1 MHLVEMNRARP
12 YPFGLTRTQGVAGN
26 IPAPANFAVYAP
38 DADRWVLHVLHPD
51 GRRTRHPL
59 NHRQYD
65 VFFGI
70 IPDIVDGTRYAISRA
85 DSEEL
90 ILDPYADA
98 VVEVNGQYWGCYVDH
113 SFNWRRDLRPG
124 TPKRKTVIY
133 EAHVKGM
140 TQLHPQ
146 IPEALRGT
154 YAGLGHPVMLDYFL
168 ELGITAVQLLPVQ
181 HSIDEPHLV
190 ANKLTTYW
198 GYNTLNYFSPH
209 PGYATAAARKA
220 GPAAIAAEFKEM
232 VRSLHSAGLEV
243 YLDVVYNHTAEG
255 GQDQPSYSWRALAD
269 DAYYAKDEDGR
280 YLDST
285 GCGNTVNFAHPRVV
299 QWTMDSLRHWVSEFH
314 IDGFR
319 FDLAV
324 TMGRDSRHRFN
335 PRHPFFVAVTQDPVL
350 AGVKMIAEPWD
361 LGPGGWQTG
370 NFPPG
375 WSDWNDHFRNTMR
388 DFWVADRGRIDSGAT
403 GGDLGRLAQALAG
416 STDIFNAAYRGP
428 FAPVN
433 FVTAHDGFTLNDLVS
448 YNYKHNEANLEHNRD
463 GDDYSRSYNHGVEGP
478 SDDPD
483 VWGQR
488 LKTAKNLMS
497 SLLISSGIP
506 MICAGD
512 EILRTQ
518 RGNNN
523 AYCQDNELSWFPWGP
538 RTDQQE
544 QMYQLTADLIELRL
558 GMLEGT
564 LAVQDQTEL
573 HKIFSQRWFN
583 CHGEEMSQEDW
594 WDTQRRTMQLM
605 MSGELAAKIL
615 VVFNGSPELQR
626 VVIPRTDG
634 GKLGSY
640 RLLVSTSKH
649 GQQRRGAVITA
660 GKADN
665 VEPYSIAIYRSEG

>member
-1 MHLVEMNRARP
+1 MQLVEMDRARP
-12 YPFGLTRTQGVAGN
+12 YPFGLTRQQGVGPT

-38 DADRWVLHVLHPD
+38 GAEQWVVHLLHPD

-65 VFFGI
+65 VVFDI
-70 IPDIVDGTRYAISRA
+70 IPGVVDGTKYALSTA
-85 DSEEL
+85 DSDEL
-90 ILDPYADA
+90 VLDPYAGA
-98 VVEVNGQYWGCYVDH
+98 VMQINGQYWGCYVEH
-113 SFNWRRDLRPG
+113 NFNWRRDARPG

-133 EAHVKGM
+133 EAHVKGL
-140 TQLHPQ
+140 TKLHPQ
-146 IPEALRGT
+146 IPERLRGT
-154 YAGLGHPVMLDYFL
+154 YAGLAHPAMLDYFL
-168 ELGITAVQLLPVQ
+168 DLGVTAIQLLPVQ

-190 ANKLTTYW
+190 ANQLTNYW

-209 PGYATAAARKA
+209 PAYATAAAQQA
-220 GPAAIAAEFKEM
+220 GPTAIATEFKEM
-232 VRSLHSAGLEV
+232 VRTLHAAGLEV

-255 GQDQPSYSWRALAD
+255 GQHQQSYSWRRLGD
-269 DAYYAKDEDGR
+269 DAYYVKDDAGN
-280 YLDST
+280 YVDST

-324 TMGRDSRHRFN
+324 TMGRDSKHRFD
-335 PRHPFFVAVTQDPVL
+335 PRHPFFIAVTQDPVL
-350 AGVKMIAEPWD
+350 AGVKLIAEPWD

-375 WSDWNDHFRNTMR
+375 WSDWNDHFRDATR

-403 GGDLGRLAQALAG
+403 GGDLGRLAQALSG
-416 STDIFNAAYRGP
+416 SIDIFNTALRGP

-448 YNYKHNEANLEHNRD
+448 YNYKHNEANKEHNRD

-478 SDDPD
+478 SGDPD

-497 SLLISSGIP
+497 SLLISSGMP

-518 RGNNN
+518 HGNNN
-523 AYCQDNELSWFPWGP
+523 AYCQDNEISWFPWGE
-538 RTDQQE
+538 RTDQQQ
-544 QMYQLTADLIELRL
+544 QMYQLTKDLIQLRMS
-558 GMLEGT
+558 MLEGT
-564 LAVQDQTEL
+564 LTLKDQTEL

-583 CHGEEMSQEDW
+583 AEGQTMSQQDW
-594 WDTQRRTMQLM
+594 WDTERRTMQLM
-605 MSGELAAKIL
+605 MSGKLAAAVL
-615 VVFNGSPELQR
+615 VIFNGSPIRQQ
-626 VVIPRTDG
+626 VTIPQATEGTGD
-634 GKLGSY
+634 SY
-640 RLLVSTSKH
+640 TLMVSTSKH

-660 GKADN
+660 GKTETI
-665 VEPYSIAIYRSEG
+665 EPYSTAIYRSRG